1 MTLIYKCF
9 LVVLGVISFGLGVL
23 GIFIPGLPT
32 TPFLLL
38 SAFLFFRSSE
48 KLYNWLIHHP
58 RFGAYI
64 RYYRIYK
71 AIPLKTKIYATA
83 LMWLMVL
90 ISTVFFIEN
99 IIIDIIVIAAGIT
112 GTIVMNLV
120 IPTYKKK

>member
-64 RYYRIYK
+64 RYYRIHR
-71 AIPLKTKIYATA
+71 AIPLRTKIYATS
-83 LMWLMVL
+83 LMWVMIF

-112 GTIVMNLV
+112 GTIVMNWV
-120 IPTYKKK
+120 ISTYKKK

>member
-1 MTLIYKCF
+1 VKLIYRCI
-9 LVVLGVISFGLGVL
+9 LVMLGVISFGLGVL
-23 GIFIPGLPT
+23 GIFVPGLPT

-83 LMWLMVL
+83 LMWLMIF
-90 ISTVFFIEN
+90 ISTVFFIEH
-99 IIIDIIVIAAGIT
+99 IVIDIIVIAAGVT
-112 GTIVMNLV
+112 GTIVMNFV

>member
-1 MTLIYKCF
+1 MTLIYKGI
-9 LVVLGVISFGLGVL
+9 LVTLGIISFGLGVL
-23 GIFIPGLPT
+23 GIFVPGLPT

-64 RYYRIYK
+64 RYYRIHK

-83 LMWLMVL
+83 LMWLMVF
-90 ISTVFFIEN
+90 ISTVFFIEQA
-99 IIIDIIVIAAGIT
+99 IVDIIVIAAGLT
-112 GTIVMNLV
+112 GTIVMNWV